1 MGLQGSPVRI
11 RPSRLREGLTPT
23 RLIALWEFFFL
34 DGVQYVSAVIGG
46 DFLAWCWLGGSGAAH
61 QAWSLRSGTGS
72 GAAEGAS
79 GARRGDT
86 PRPWGSPM
94 GAERSRLPLSAFYY
108 PMQLRCC
115 CTSKLILGSGAVGDD
130 TSSSSQILEGLNE
143 SIDLR
148 RRVVHVRRYA
158 NRVVT
163 IPLMLIEMHRS

>member
-1 MGLQGSPVRI
+1 MEPPL
-11 RPSRLREGLTPT
+11 
-23 RLIALWEFFFL
+23 
-34 DGVQYVSAVIGG
+34 G
-46 DFLAWCWLGGSGAAH
+46 DRV
-61 QAWSLRSGTGS
+61 RSGGRRVRS
-72 GAAEGAS
+72 SEGRYPSAL
-79 GARRGDT
+79 
-86 PRPWGSPM
+86 GSPM

-115 CTSKLILGSGAVGDD
+115 CTSKLILRSGAAGDD